1 MIKIKKYLMVGG
13 FILMFIGLWMSRIF
27 ATEVTVGSKNFDLG
41 AVQGVWDQ
49 NSQSLTLQGNG
60 KIDRNKWF
68 QLVNELQLRQF
79 SVSKI
84 EFRQGVQ
91 FPDDASSFFQDF
103 KTENI
108 IFPNGMDT
116 SNVTNMGSMFESARN
131 FNGWNISD
139 WDVSKVKN
147 FYETFR
153 LAWKFNQDLSK
164 WNTESATT
172 MNSMFQGTREL
183 TKPVNFENVGKVT
196 DMGLMFHDSG
206 VPSVNLKKTGKVQ
219 RMQHMFLNSNVETVT
234 LDDTSSVENM
244 DSMFESA
251 RNFNGWNISDWDVS
265 KVKNFYETFR
275 LAWKFNQDL
284 SKWNTESA
292 TTMNSMFQG
301 ASNFNSDIS
310 KRKLGS
316 LKDARGLIWS
326 NNSFSQE
333 NYESFLQTLA
343 NSNIS
348 PKAMGKVIHV
358 SATYCAQ
365 ASLRN
370 KLIARGFDL
379 KDNGLDCQ
387 IKFDYTRPTLYSSGD
402 IKDTTIKVIAKLPLD
417 PQKITID
424 WAATTILYKDF
435 NCKKGDT
442 EHQVLC
448 SIIFTGTNK
457 GNKLSLKASMNVPIS
472 NWKRTPWATDQDP
485 GTYTETTTTQLVEKT
500 DSINGYIIDRIAPDK
515 AQFTINTKK
524 GIHNPVIRL
533 ANLPNDAGIGLD
545 YCVMKTDDDT
555 DYGTEKLKA
564 NTDYSLTL
572 KSQETHSIWVKCYDK
587 VGNHSENEVR
597 FPPIVTFSEE
607 NRVLIKDGN
616 ITGEVKIYAPLNQNG
631 SENLIDRVWV
641 ENSNGSNVNI
651 VSCRDYNGKTNM
663 KEKANFNNTPDK
675 PLTCRFEWKFPE
687 GKDSH
692 DVQVK
697 AQAANGAIWW
707 NTQTFTRDEQGPE
720 IIITPQ
726 SAFTGKNFTFE
737 VRVFDAIG
745 IVVDG
750 VTLDTDTSPEFK
762 DGKLSCKPLSEGNQN
777 TIICTW
783 TINIEEGKSIENW
796 KISILARDK
805 AGNETKLAYTNY
817 TVDRQKPSISN
828 LTFDYKEGTYQQ
840 IYRWSVKL
848 QDQWPAGLWKKSQSY
863 DPSALSYGVGD
874 DEKCTNYR
882 SISALNPGEIEPYT
896 LWFDFSDQNS
906 NGKYLC
912 IRAEDKVGNV
922 AFLAHNDPV
931 KVNLPPMIAD
941 GQKFTLPEHHHD
953 RGKNVKEIGEIHS
966 SDPNNDDLTYEIVGE
981 DMNKLFE
988 FKGNR
993 LQTKPG
999 VELDFEKTL
1008 NYLVKVRV
1016 VDKPGLASKEGEIQI
1031 SLTDIDEILPTVDPI
1046 LDQRIKKNREVSIP
1060 VNATDAWGIRNIQVS
1075 GLPKGLFYNS
1085 KTKKI
1090 EGSTEE
1096 RVRDQEVI
1104 VTVTDK
1110 EGNTISQK
1118 FKLIV
1123 AWSQRDDNP
1132 TTWPQCFG
1140 DCSVND
1146 HSKTQE
1152 KPSQSS
1158 WDSEIN
1164 KKQQPEE
1171 KKIEKSEEKLVHHTE
1186 ADIFNPTISDG
1197 QCYTRRPLHPIIDSD
1212 FIITSEEFKK
1222 AQSFLRSY
1230 EMTMF
1235 DSVDKYAPTRNLS
1248 RQEAA
1253 KMFSNFAINVLCR
1266 KPDLNLKVNYSD
1278 VEDANPTLKPYITLA
1293 YQLGVMKGS
1302 GMGDGKFR
1310 PFDQI
1315 SKAEVN
1321 AVLIRMILKSY
1332 LDESKSENKT
1342 WYSEYNKVA
1351 TELGIIN
1358 RGAWAEKI
1366 SRNNTALMLFRAY
1379 KQQVFE
1385 WKNIDYFSYVLQS
1398 RDLFVR

>member
-1 MIKIKKYLMVGG
+1 MMKIKKYLMVGG
-13 FILMFIGLWMSRIF
+13 FILMSIGLWISGIF

-84 EFRQGVQ
+84 EFMQGVQ

-116 SNVTNMGSMFESARN
+116 SNVTNMDSMFESAIN
-131 FNGWNISD
+131 FNGWNISE
-139 WDVSKVKN
+139 WNVSKVKN
-147 FYETFR
+147 LREVFR
-153 LAWKFNQDLSK
+153 RASKFNQDLSR

-172 MNSMFQGTREL
+172 MYGMFAYTPAL
-183 TKPVNFENVGKVT
+183 TKPVNFENVSEVT
-196 DMGLMFHDSG
+196 DMWDMFRASG
-206 VPSVNLKKTGKVQ
+206 VPSVNFKKTGKVQ
-219 RMQHMFLNSNVETVT
+219 HMYDMFRESKVETVT
-234 LDDTSSVENM
+234 LDDTSNVTNM

-251 RNFNGWNISDWDVS
+251 INFNGWNISEWNVS
-265 KVKNFYETFR
+265 KVKNLREVFR
-275 LAWKFNQDL
+275 RASKFNQDL
-284 SKWNTESA
+284 SRWNTESA
-292 TTMNSMFQG
+292 TTMYGMFRG
-301 ASNFNSDIS
+301 ASNFNADIS
-310 KRKLGS
+310 NWNIGS
-316 LKDARGLIWS
+316 LKDANALIW
-326 NNSFSQE
+326 NTNSFSQD

-348 PKAMGKVIHV
+348 PKTIGTIHV

-402 IKDTTIKVIAKLPLD
+402 IKDTTIKVSAKLPLD

-472 NWKRTPWATDQDP
+472 NWKRTPWPTDQDP
-485 GTYTETTTTQLVEKT
+485 GTYTETTTTQLVEKS

-515 AQFTINTKK
+515 AQFTIDTKK

-555 DYGTEKLKA
+555 DYGIEKLKA

-597 FPPIVTFSEE
+597 FPPIVTFSGE

-616 ITGEVKIYAPLNQNG
+616 ITGEVEIYAPLNQNG

-663 KEKANFNNTPDK
+663 QGTAKFNNTPDK

-726 SAFTGKNFTFE
+726 SAFIGKNFTFE

-745 IVVDG
+745 IVADG

-783 TINIEEGKSIENW
+783 TTNIEEGKSIENW
-796 KISILARDK
+796 KLSILARDK

-828 LTFDYKEGTYQQ
+828 LTFDYKEGTHQQ
-840 IYRWSVKL
+840 TYRWSVKL

-882 SISALNPGEIEPYT
+882 SISALNPGETEPYT

-922 AFLAHNDPV
+922 AFFAHNDPV

-953 RGKNVKEIGEIHS
+953 RGKNVKEIGEIHA

-981 DMNKLFE
+981 DMNELFE

-1118 FKLIV
+1118 FKLTV
-1123 AWSQRDDNP
+1123 AWSQRDDNS

-1140 DCSVND
+1140 DCSVKD

-1164 KKQQPEE
+1164 KKQQLEE
-1171 KKIEKSEEKLVHHTE
+1171 KKVEKSEEKLVHHTE

-1212 FIITSEEFKK
+1212 SIITSEEFKK

>member
-1 MIKIKKYLMVGG
+1 MFQGTRELTKPVNFENVSKVTDMG
-13 FILMFIGLWMSRIF
+13 LMFHASGVPSVNLKKTGKVQQMHNMFNDSKVE
-27 ATEVTVGSKNFDLG
+27 TVTLD
-41 AVQGVWDQ
+41 
-49 NSQSLTLQGNG
+49 
-60 KIDRNKWF
+60 
-68 QLVNELQLRQF
+68 
-79 SVSKI
+79 
-84 EFRQGVQ
+84 
-91 FPDDASSFFQDF
+91 
-103 KTENI
+103 
-108 IFPNGMDT
+108 DT
-116 SNVTNMGSMFESARN
+116 SSVENMDSMFESALN

-153 LAWKFNQDLSK
+153 W
-164 WNTESATT
+164 
-172 MNSMFQGTREL
+172 
-183 TKPVNFENVGKVT
+183 
-196 DMGLMFHDSG
+196 
-206 VPSVNLKKTGKVQ
+206 
-219 RMQHMFLNSNVETVT
+219 
-234 LDDTSSVENM
+234 
-244 DSMFESA
+244 
-251 RNFNGWNISDWDVS
+251 
-265 KVKNFYETFR
+265 
-275 LAWKFNQDL
+275 AWKFNQDL

-472 NWKRTPWATDQDP
+472 NWKRTPWPTDQDP

-555 DYGTEKLKA
+555 DYGIEKLKA

-597 FPPIVTFSEE
+597 FPPIVTFSGE

-616 ITGEVKIYAPLNQNG
+616 ITGEVEIYAPLNQNG

-663 KEKANFNNTPDK
+663 QGNAKFNNTPDK

-745 IVVDG
+745 IVTDG

-783 TINIEEGKSIENW
+783 TTNIEEGKSIENW
-796 KISILARDK
+796 KLSILARDK

-817 TVDRQKPSISN
+817 TIDRQKPSISA
-828 LTFDYKEGTYQQ
+828 LTFDYKEGTHQQ
-840 IYRWSVKL
+840 TYRWSVKL

-882 SISALNPGEIEPYT
+882 SISALNPGETELYT

-912 IRAEDKVGNV
+912 IKAEDKVRNV

-953 RGKNVKEIGEIHS
+953 REKNVKEIGEIHA

-999 VELDFEKTL
+999 VELDFEKTP

-1118 FKLIV
+1118 FKLTV
-1123 AWSQRDDNP
+1123 AWSQRDDNS

-1140 DCSVND
+1140 DCSVKD

-1158 WDSEIN
+1158 WDSETN
-1164 KKQQPEE
+1164 KKQPEE
-1171 KKIEKSEEKLVHHTE
+1171 KKLEKSEEKLVHYTDS
-1186 ADIFNPTISDG
+1186 DIFNPTIFDG

-1212 FIITSEEFKK
+1212 SIITSEEFKK

-1278 VEDANPTLKPYITLA
+1278 VKNTDPTLKPYITLA

>member
-1 MIKIKKYLMVGG
+1 MYG
-13 FILMFIGLWMSRIF
+13 MF
-27 ATEVTVGSKNFDLG
+27 AYTP
-41 AVQGVWDQ
+41 A
-49 NSQSLTLQGNG
+49 
-60 KIDRNKWF
+60 
-68 QLVNELQLRQF
+68 
-79 SVSKI
+79 
-84 EFRQGVQ
+84 
-91 FPDDASSFFQDF
+91 
-103 KTENI
+103 
-108 IFPNGMDT
+108 
-116 SNVTNMGSMFESARN
+116 
-131 FNGWNISD
+131 
-139 WDVSKVKN
+139 
-147 FYETFR
+147 
-153 LAWKFNQDLSK
+153 
-164 WNTESATT
+164 
-172 MNSMFQGTREL
+172 L
-183 TKPVNFENVGKVT
+183 TKPVNFENVSEVT
-196 DMGLMFHDSG
+196 DMWDMFRASG
-206 VPSVNLKKTGKVQ
+206 VPSVNFKKTGKVQ
-219 RMQHMFLNSNVETVT
+219 HMYDMFRESKVETVT
-234 LDDTSSVENM
+234 LDDTSNVTNM

-251 RNFNGWNISDWDVS
+251 INFNGWNISEWNVS
-265 KVKNFYETFR
+265 KVKNFREAFR
-275 LAWKFNQDL
+275 RASKFNQDL
-284 SKWNTESA
+284 SRWNTESA
-292 TTMNSMFQG
+292 TTMYGMFRG
-301 ASNFNSDIS
+301 ASNFNADIS
-310 KRKLGS
+310 NWNIGS
-316 LKDARGLIWS
+316 LKDANALIW
-326 NNSFSQE
+326 NTNSFSQD

-348 PKAMGKVIHV
+348 PKTIGTIHV

-402 IKDTTIKVIAKLPLD
+402 IKDTTIKVSAKLPLD

-472 NWKRTPWATDQDP
+472 NWKRTPWPTDQDP
-485 GTYTETTTTQLVEKT
+485 GTYTETTTTQLVEKS

-515 AQFTINTKK
+515 AQFTIDTKK

-555 DYGTEKLKA
+555 DYGIEKLKA

-597 FPPIVTFSEE
+597 FPPIVTFSGE

-616 ITGEVKIYAPLNQNG
+616 ITGEVEIYAPLNQNG

-663 KEKANFNNTPDK
+663 QGTAKFNNTPDK

-726 SAFTGKNFTFE
+726 SAFIGKNFTFE

-745 IVVDG
+745 IVADG

-783 TINIEEGKSIENW
+783 TTNIEEGKSIENW
-796 KISILARDK
+796 KLSILARDK

-828 LTFDYKEGTYQQ
+828 LTFDYKEGTHQQ
-840 IYRWSVKL
+840 TYRWSVKL

-882 SISALNPGEIEPYT
+882 SISALNPGETEPYT

-922 AFLAHNDPV
+922 AFFAHNDPV

-953 RGKNVKEIGEIHS
+953 RGKNVKEIGEIHA

-981 DMNKLFE
+981 DMNELFE

-1118 FKLIV
+1118 FKLTV
-1123 AWSQRDDNP
+1123 AWSQRDDNS

-1140 DCSVND
+1140 DCSVKD

-1164 KKQQPEE
+1164 KKQQLEE
-1171 KKIEKSEEKLVHHTE
+1171 KKVEKSEEKLVHHTE

-1212 FIITSEEFKK
+1212 SIITSEEFKK

>member
-1 MIKIKKYLMVGG
+1 MVGG
-13 FILMFIGLWMSRIF
+13 FILMSIGLWISGIF

-84 EFRQGVQ
+84 EFMQGVQ

-116 SNVTNMGSMFESARN
+116 SNVTNMDSMFESAIN
-131 FNGWNISD
+131 FNGWNISE
-139 WDVSKVKN
+139 WNVSKVKN
-147 FYETFR
+147 LREVFR
-153 LAWKFNQDLSK
+153 RASKFNQDLSR

-172 MNSMFQGTREL
+172 MYGMFAYTPAL
-183 TKPVNFENVGKVT
+183 TKPVNFENVSEVT
-196 DMGLMFHDSG
+196 DMWDMFRASG
-206 VPSVNLKKTGKVQ
+206 VPSVNFKKTGKVQ
-219 RMQHMFLNSNVETVT
+219 HMYDMFRESKVETVT
-234 LDDTSSVENM
+234 LDDTSNVTNM

-251 RNFNGWNISDWDVS
+251 INFNGWNISEWNVS
-265 KVKNFYETFR
+265 KVKNFREAFR
-275 LAWKFNQDL
+275 RASKFNQDL
-284 SKWNTESA
+284 SRWNTESA
-292 TTMNSMFQG
+292 TTMYGMFRG
-301 ASNFNSDIS
+301 ASNFNADIS
-310 KRKLGS
+310 NWNIGS
-316 LKDARGLIWS
+316 LKDANALIW
-326 NNSFSQE
+326 NTNSFSQD

-348 PKAMGKVIHV
+348 PKTIGTIHV

-402 IKDTTIKVIAKLPLD
+402 IKDTTIKVSAKLPLD

-472 NWKRTPWATDQDP
+472 NWKRTPWPTDQDP
-485 GTYTETTTTQLVEKT
+485 GTYTETTTTQLVEKS

-515 AQFTINTKK
+515 AQFTIDTKK

-555 DYGTEKLKA
+555 DYGIEKLKA

-597 FPPIVTFSEE
+597 FPPIVTFSGE

-616 ITGEVKIYAPLNQNG
+616 ITGEVEIYAPLNQNG

-663 KEKANFNNTPDK
+663 QGTAKFNNTPDK

-726 SAFTGKNFTFE
+726 SAFIGKNFTFE

-745 IVVDG
+745 IVADG

-783 TINIEEGKSIENW
+783 TTNIEEGKSIENW
-796 KISILARDK
+796 KLSILARDK

-828 LTFDYKEGTYQQ
+828 LTFDYKEGTHQQ
-840 IYRWSVKL
+840 TYRWSVKL

-882 SISALNPGEIEPYT
+882 SISALNPGETEPYT

-922 AFLAHNDPV
+922 AFFAHNDPV

-953 RGKNVKEIGEIHS
+953 RGKNVKEIGEIHA

-981 DMNKLFE
+981 DMNELFE

-1118 FKLIV
+1118 FKLTV
-1123 AWSQRDDNP
+1123 AWSQRDDNS

-1140 DCSVND
+1140 DCSVKD

-1164 KKQQPEE
+1164 KKQQLEE
-1171 KKIEKSEEKLVHHTE
+1171 KKVEKSEEKLVHHTE

-1212 FIITSEEFKK
+1212 SIITSEEFKK

>member
-13 FILMFIGLWMSRIF
+13 FILMSIGLWMSGIF

-41 AVQGVWDQ
+41 AVQGRWDQ
-49 NSQSLTLQGNG
+49 NLQSLTLQGNG

-84 EFRQGVQ
+84 EFMQGVQ

-116 SNVTNMGSMFESARN
+116 SNVTNMDSMFESAIN
-131 FNGWNISD
+131 FNGWNISE
-139 WDVSKVKN
+139 WNVSKVKN
-147 FYETFR
+147 FREAFR
-153 LAWKFNQDLSK
+153 RASKFNQDLSR

-172 MNSMFQGTREL
+172 MYGMFAYTPAL
-183 TKPVNFENVGKVT
+183 TKPVNFENVSEVT
-196 DMGLMFHDSG
+196 DMWDMFRASG
-206 VPSVNLKKTGKVQ
+206 VPSVNFKKTGKVQ
-219 RMQHMFLNSNVETVT
+219 HMYDMFRESKVETVT
-234 LDDTSSVENM
+234 LDDTSNVTNM

-251 RNFNGWNISDWDVS
+251 INFNGWNISEWNVS
-265 KVKNFYETFR
+265 KVKNLREVFR
-275 LAWKFNQDL
+275 RASKFNQDL
-284 SKWNTESA
+284 SRWNTESA
-292 TTMNSMFQG
+292 TTMYGMFRG
-301 ASNFNSDIS
+301 ASNFNADIS
-310 KRKLGS
+310 NWNIGS
-316 LKDARGLIWS
+316 LKDANALIW
-326 NNSFSQE
+326 NTNSFSQD

-348 PKAMGKVIHV
+348 PKTIGTIHV

-402 IKDTTIKVIAKLPLD
+402 IKDTTIKVSAKLPLD

-472 NWKRTPWATDQDP
+472 NWKRTPWPTDQDP
-485 GTYTETTTTQLVEKT
+485 GTYTETTTTQLVEKS

-515 AQFTINTKK
+515 AQFTIDTKK

-555 DYGTEKLKA
+555 DYGIEKLKA

-597 FPPIVTFSEE
+597 FPPIVTFSGE

-616 ITGEVKIYAPLNQNG
+616 ITGEVEIYAPLNQNG

-663 KEKANFNNTPDK
+663 QGTAKFNNTPDK

-726 SAFTGKNFTFE
+726 SAFIGKNFTFE

-745 IVVDG
+745 IVADG

-783 TINIEEGKSIENW
+783 TTNIEEGKSIENW
-796 KISILARDK
+796 KLSILARDK

-828 LTFDYKEGTYQQ
+828 LTFDYKEGTHQQ
-840 IYRWSVKL
+840 TYRWSVKL

-882 SISALNPGEIEPYT
+882 SISALNPGETEPYT

-922 AFLAHNDPV
+922 AFFAHNDPV

-953 RGKNVKEIGEIHS
+953 RGKNVKEIGEIHA

-981 DMNKLFE
+981 DMNELFE

-1118 FKLIV
+1118 FKLTV

>member
-1 MIKIKKYLMVGG
+1 MVGG
-13 FILMFIGLWMSRIF
+13 FILMSIGLWMSRIF

-116 SNVTNMGSMFESARN
+116 SNVTNMGSMFANARN

-183 TKPVNFENVGKVT
+183 TKPVNFENVSKVT
-196 DMGLMFHDSG
+196 DMGLMFHDSA

-402 IKDTTIKVIAKLPLD
+402 IKDTIIKVSAKLPLD

-745 IVVDG
+745 IVADG
-750 VTLDTDTSPEFK
+750 VTLDTDTSPGFK

-783 TINIEEGKSIENW
+783 TTNIEEGKSIENW

-882 SISALNPGEIEPYT
+882 SISALNPGETEPYT

-953 RGKNVKEIGEIHS
+953 REKNVKEIGEIRA

-981 DMNKLFE
+981 DMKNLFE

-999 VELDFEKTL
+999 VELDFENTPK
-1008 NYLVKVRV
+1008 YLVKVRV
-1016 VDKPGLASKEGEIQI
+1016 VDTPGLASKEGEIQI

-1096 RVRDQEVI
+1096 RVRDQEVT

-1118 FKLIV
+1118 FKLTV

-1140 DCSVND
+1140 DCSVKD

-1158 WDSEIN
+1158 WDSETN

-1171 KKIEKSEEKLVHHTE
+1171 KKVEKSEEKLVHHTDS
-1186 ADIFNPTISDG
+1186 DIFNPTISDG

-1212 FIITSEEFKK
+1212 AIITSEEFKK

-1278 VEDANPTLKPYITLA
+1278 VENADPTLKPYITLA
-1293 YQLGVMKGS
+1293 YQLGVMKWS

-1332 LDESKSENKT
+1332 LDESRSESKK

-1351 TELGIIN
+1351 TALGIIN
-1358 RGAWAEKI
+1358 HGAWAEKI

-1398 RDLFVR
+1398 RDSFVK

>member
-1 MIKIKKYLMVGG
+1 MMKIKKYLMVGG
-13 FILMFIGLWMSRIF
+13 FILMSIGLWMSRIF

-49 NSQSLTLQGNG
+49 NSQSLTFQGNG

-84 EFRQGVQ
+84 EFMQGVQ
-91 FPDDASSFFQDF
+91 FPDNASSFFQDF

-116 SNVTNMGSMFESARN
+116 SNV
-131 FNGWNISD
+131 I
-139 WDVSKVKN
+139 
-147 FYETFR
+147 
-153 LAWKFNQDLSK
+153 
-164 WNTESATT
+164 
-172 MNSMFQGTREL
+172 
-183 TKPVNFENVGKVT
+183 
-196 DMGLMFHDSG
+196 
-206 VPSVNLKKTGKVQ
+206 
-219 RMQHMFLNSNVETVT
+219 
-234 LDDTSSVENM
+234 NM

-251 RNFNGWNISDWDVS
+251 SNFNGSLSISDWDVS
-265 KVKNFYETFR
+265 NVTTFQKMFLGTKQLKTPINFKDARKVTNASHMFAYSGIPSVKLHNTKSLTTTYGMFRNSKVEEVVIEDTSKVTNMTDTFFE
-275 LAWKFNQDL
+275 A
-284 SKWNTESA
+284 SKYTGAGNISDWNVSKVEN
-292 TTMNSMFQG
+292 MYDMLNG
-301 ASNFNSDIS
+301 AVNFNSDIS

-402 IKDTTIKVIAKLPLD
+402 IKDTTIKVSAKLPLD

-442 EHQVLC
+442 ENQVLC

-545 YCVMKTDDDT
+545 YCVMKKDDEK
-555 DYGTEKLKA
+555 YEEVKLKPDLYQLNYS
-564 NTDYSLTL
+564 NTTKTY
-572 KSQETHSIWVKCYDK
+572 HSIWVRCYDK
-587 VGNHSENEVR
+587 VGNYSEHEVR
-597 FPPIVTFSEE
+597 FPPIVTFSGE
-607 NRVLIKDGN
+607 NRVLIKDGG
-616 ITGEVKIYAPLNQNG
+616 ITGEVEIYAPLNQDG

-641 ENSNGSNVNI
+641 KNSNGLDVNI

-663 KEKANFNNTPDK
+663 QGNANFNNTPDK
-675 PLTCRFEWKFPE
+675 PLICRFEWKFPE

-745 IVVDG
+745 IVADG
-750 VTLDTDTSPEFK
+750 VTLDTDNSLEVK

-783 TINIEEGKSIENW
+783 TTNIEEGKSIENW
-796 KISILARDK
+796 KLSILARDK

-817 TVDRQKPSISN
+817 TIDRQKPSIFD
-828 LTFDYKEGTYQQ
+828 LTFDYKEGTHQQ
-840 IYRWSVKL
+840 TYRWSVKL

-882 SISALNPGEIEPYT
+882 SISALNPGETEPYT

-912 IRAEDKVGNV
+912 IKAEDKVGNV

-953 RGKNVKEIGEIHS
+953 REKNVKEIGEIHA

-999 VELDFEKTL
+999 VELDFEKIP

-1060 VNATDAWGIRNIQVS
+1060 VNATDAWGIRNIQVL

-1118 FKLIV
+1118 FKLTV

-1140 DCSVND
+1140 DCSVDD
-1146 HSKTQE
+1146 HSKIQE
-1152 KPSQSS
+1152 KPSQSL

-1278 VEDANPTLKPYITLA
+1278 VKNADPTLKPYITLA

>member
-1 MIKIKKYLMVGG
+1 MVGG
-13 FILMFIGLWMSRIF
+13 FILMSIGLWMSRIF

-116 SNVTNMGSMFESARN
+116 SNVTNMGSMFANARN

-234 LDDTSSVENM
+234 LDDTSNVTNM
-244 DSMFESA
+244 GSMFANA

-402 IKDTTIKVIAKLPLD
+402 IKDTTIKVSAKLPLD

-424 WAATTILYKDF
+424 WAATTILYKAF

-442 EHQVLC
+442 ENQVLC

-472 NWKRTPWATDQDP
+472 NWKRTPWPTDQDP
-485 GTYTETTTTQLVEKT
+485 GTYTETTTTQLVEKS

-515 AQFTINTKK
+515 AQFTIDTKK

-555 DYGTEKLKA
+555 GYGTEKLKA

-572 KSQETHSIWVKCYDK
+572 KTQETHSIWVKCYDK

-597 FPPIVTFSEE
+597 FPPIVTFSGE
-607 NRVLIKDGN
+607 NRVLINKSETM
-616 ITGEVKIYAPLNQNG
+616 ITGEVEIYAPLNQNG

-663 KEKANFNNTPDK
+663 QGNAKFNNTPDK
-675 PLTCRFEWKFPE
+675 PLICRFEWKFPE

-707 NTQTFTRDEQGPE
+707 NTQTFTKDEQEPE
-720 IIITPQ
+720 IIITSQ

-745 IVVDG
+745 IVADG

-783 TINIEEGKSIENW
+783 TTNIEEGKSIENW
-796 KISILARDK
+796 KLSILARDK

-817 TVDRQKPSISN
+817 TIDRQKPSIFD
-828 LTFDYKEGTYQQ
+828 LTFDYKEGTHQQ
-840 IYRWSVKL
+840 TYRWSVKL

-882 SISALNPGEIEPYT
+882 SISALNPGETEPYT

-912 IRAEDKVGNV
+912 IKAEDKVGNA

-953 RGKNVKEIGEIHS
+953 REKNVKEIGEIHA

-993 LQTKPG
+993 LQTTPG
-999 VELDFEKTL
+999 VELDFEKTP

-1096 RVRDQEVI
+1096 RVRNQEVI

-1118 FKLIV
+1118 FKLTV

-1146 HSKTQE
+1146 HSKIQE
-1152 KPSQSS
+1152 KPSQSL

-1197 QCYTRRPLHPIIDSD
+1197 QCYTRRLLHPIIDSD
-1212 FIITSEEFKK
+1212 SIITSEEFKK

-1253 KMFSNFAINVLCR
+1253 KIFSNFAINVLCR

-1278 VEDANPTLKPYITLA
+1278 VKNTDPTLKPYITLA

-1351 TELGIIN
+1351 TALGIIN

-1385 WKNIDYFSYVLQS
+1385 WKNIAYFSYVLQS
-1398 RDLFVR
+1398 RDLFVK

>member
-13 FILMFIGLWMSRIF
+13 FILMSIGLWMSGIF

-84 EFRQGVQ
+84 EFMQGVQ

-116 SNVTNMGSMFESARN
+116 SNVTNMDSMFESAINFNGWNISEWNVSKVKNLREVFRRASKFNQDLSRWNTESATTMYGMFAYTPALTKPVNFENVSEVTDMWDMFRASGVPSVNFKKTGKVQHMYDMFRESKVETVTLDDTSNVTNMDSMFESALN

-139 WDVSKVKN
+139 WNVSKVKN
-147 FYETFR
+147 FREAFR
-153 LAWKFNQDLSK
+153 RASKFNQDLSR

-172 MNSMFQGTREL
+172 MYGMFR
-183 TKPVNFENVGKVT
+183 
-196 DMGLMFHDSG
+196 
-206 VPSVNLKKTGKVQ
+206 
-219 RMQHMFLNSNVETVT
+219 
-234 LDDTSSVENM
+234 
-244 DSMFESA
+244 
-251 RNFNGWNISDWDVS
+251 
-265 KVKNFYETFR
+265 
-275 LAWKFNQDL
+275 
-284 SKWNTESA
+284 
-292 TTMNSMFQG
+292 G
-301 ASNFNSDIS
+301 ASNFNADIS
-310 KRKLGS
+310 NWNIGS
-316 LKDARGLIWS
+316 LKDANALIW
-326 NNSFSQE
+326 NTNSFSQD

-348 PKAMGKVIHV
+348 PKTIGTIHV

-402 IKDTTIKVIAKLPLD
+402 IKDTTIKVSAKLPLD

-442 EHQVLC
+442 ENQVLC
-448 SIIFTGTNK
+448 SIVFTGTNK

-472 NWKRTPWATDQDP
+472 NWKRTPWPTDQDP
-485 GTYTETTTTQLVEKT
+485 GTYTETTTTQLVEKS

-515 AQFTINTKK
+515 AQFTIDTKK

-572 KSQETHSIWVKCYDK
+572 KTQETHSIWVKCYDK

-597 FPPIVTFSEE
+597 FPPIVTFSGE

-616 ITGEVKIYAPLNQNG
+616 ITGEVEIYAPLNQDG

-651 VSCRDYNGKTNM
+651 VSCRDYNGKTTM
-663 KEKANFNNTPDK
+663 QGKANFNNTPDK

-745 IVVDG
+745 IVADG
-750 VTLDTDTSPEFK
+750 VTLDTDTSPGFK

-783 TINIEEGKSIENW
+783 TTNIEEGKSIENW

-882 SISALNPGEIEPYT
+882 SISALNPGETEPYT

-912 IRAEDKVGNV
+912 IKAEDKVGNV

-953 RGKNVKEIGEIHS
+953 REKNVKEIGEIHA

-988 FKGNR
+988 FKENR

-999 VELDFEKTL
+999 VELDFEKTP

-1046 LDQRIKKNREVSIP
+1046 LDWRIKKNREVSIP

-1118 FKLIV
+1118 FKLTV

-1146 HSKTQE
+1146 HSKIQE
-1152 KPSQSS
+1152 KPSQSL

-1278 VEDANPTLKPYITLA
+1278 VKNTDPTLKPYITLA